1 VLATLNILFF
11 IFHTLIMVFNLTGW
25 IFRRTRI
32 LHIVCLGATLFSWFV
47 MGASRGMGY
56 CVCTDWHFQIRR
68 AMGINDHVH
77 SYIQLIAKSFFGV
90 EMDRMTSDFAAGR
103 GLLFILL
110 ATLVVWTADLL
121 RKPERTENDG
131 SGPAASGNLL

>member
-1 VLATLNILFF
+1 MLATLNILFF
-11 IFHTLIMVFNLTGW
+11 IVHTLIMVFNLTGW

-47 MGASRGMGY
+47 MGASKGMGY

-68 AMGINDHVH
+68 AMGINDNVH
-77 SYIQLIAKSFFGV
+77 SYIQLIARSFFGV
-90 EMDRMTSDFAAGR
+90 EMDRMTSDFAAGA

-121 RKPERTENDG
+121 RKPKRSETDG
-131 SGPAASGNLL
+131 SGPAAS